1 MELKDILAIG
11 GKPGLYKFISQAK
24 NGIIVEGLQ
33 DKKRSPAY
41 ATDKVSALDDIAVFT
56 EEEEVSL
63 AEVFVNIFK
72 KMEGEI
78 AISHKSDSSELKDFF
93 SDVLPGY
100 DRERVYVSDIKKI
113 IAWYNFL
120 HELGMVDGEL
130 KVEETENKENEAKK
144 STETKVKAKKGSEK
158 KTTEKKVAEKKDKK

>member
-11 GKPGLYKFISQAK
+11 GKPGLYKFVSQAK

-33 DKKRSPAY
+33 DKKRLPAY

-56 EEEEVSL
+56 EEEEVPL

-72 KMEGEI
+72 KMEGGA
-78 AISHKSDSSELKDFF
+78 AINHKSDSSELKDFF

-113 IAWYNFL
+113 LAWYNLL

-130 KVEETENKENEAKK
+130 KVKEEEDKEVEENKN
-144 STETKVKAKKGSEK
+144 
-158 KTTEKKVAEKKDKK
+158 TEKEAAEKKERK